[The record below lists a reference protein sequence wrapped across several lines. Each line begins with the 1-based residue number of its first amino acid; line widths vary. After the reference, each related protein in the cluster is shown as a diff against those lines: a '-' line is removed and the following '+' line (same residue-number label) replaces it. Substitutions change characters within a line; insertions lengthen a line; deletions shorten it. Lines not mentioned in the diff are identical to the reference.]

1 MLALFSGESA
11 SCPTQNWDGKSVL
24 QLGSVGRLHEVKN
37 YAGLITALASFV
49 DKNPQLRSRIRLTIL
64 GEGPEQEALQKTI
77 TQHALEDVVCLAGFS
92 A

>member
-1 MLALFSGESA
+1 MLALFQA
-11 SCPTQNWDGKSVL
+11 NPQAAQAQNWDGKSVL

-64 GEGPEQEALQKTI
+64 GEGPEQEALQKP
-77 TQHALEDVVCLAGFS
+77 
-92 A
+92 